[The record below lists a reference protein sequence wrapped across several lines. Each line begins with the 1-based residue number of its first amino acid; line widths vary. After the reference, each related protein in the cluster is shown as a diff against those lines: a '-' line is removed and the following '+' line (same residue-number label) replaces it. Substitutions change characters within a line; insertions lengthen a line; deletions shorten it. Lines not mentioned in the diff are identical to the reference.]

1 MTALVLVP
9 FDGGPVAQAALRTA
23 CLAARR
29 DGTMVAALYVALV
42 PRQLPLSADL
52 PWLTRKT
59 TQVQLLAEPIFR
71 ETGANAWAEWV
82 CARELAPAIAG
93 VAGELEASSILLGV
107 RHVSRAPAWLRHWS
121 LVESLRRLAPC
132 PVDVSAFPQSEAV
145 RARVS
150 SQALS

>member
-52 PWLTRKT
+52 PWLARETTRI
-59 TQVQLLAEPIFR
+59 QLLAEPIFR

-82 CARELAPAIAG
+82 CARELASAIAG
-93 VAGELEASSILLGV
+93 VAEELEASGILLGV
-107 RHVSRAPAWLRHWS
+107 RRASRSPAWLRHWS
-121 LVESLRRLAPC
+121 VAESLRRLAPC
-132 PVDVSAFPQSEAV
+132 PVDVSVFPLAEAV
-145 RARVS
+145 GARVS